1 VWAPMPWQLDLRIRA
16 NTLINE
22 TNMKYEATTLSISE
36 IAIQLEEPHKLSA
49 SHSLPT
55 VEI

>member
-1 VWAPMPWQLDLRIRA
+1 MPWQLALRIRA